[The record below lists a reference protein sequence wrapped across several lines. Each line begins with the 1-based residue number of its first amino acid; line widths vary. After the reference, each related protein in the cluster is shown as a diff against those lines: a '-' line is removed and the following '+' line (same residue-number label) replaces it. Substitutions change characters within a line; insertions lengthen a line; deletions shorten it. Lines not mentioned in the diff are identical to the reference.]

1 MNYEI
6 IRKTFQVTFKS
17 PENFA
22 GPPSWGWAAAWGEI
36 LAIFLSFSS
45 LLLTAIRY
53 RPIMTMIMIILI
65 TTSGTIVSPVQA

>member
-6 IRKTFQVTFKS
+6 LRKPFQVTFKS
-17 PENFA
+17 PENLA

-53 RPIMTMIMIILI
+53 RLIMIIFI
-65 TTSGTIVSPVQA
+65 SIATSGTIVSPVQA

>member
-6 IRKTFQVTFKS
+6 LRKTFQVTFKS
-17 PENFA
+17 PENLA

-53 RPIMTMIMIILI
+53 ILIMIMIMIISI
-65 TTSGTIVSPVQA
+65 ATTQVQS

>member
-6 IRKTFQVTFKS
+6 LRKTFQVTFKS
-17 PENFA
+17 PENLA

-36 LAIFLSFSS
+36 LAILLSFSS

-53 RPIMTMIMIILI
+53 RLIIIMIISI

>member
-6 IRKTFQVTFKS
+6 LRKPFQVTFKS

-53 RPIMTMIMIILI
+53 RLIMIIFI
-65 TTSGTIVSPVQA
+65 SIATSGTIVSPVQA

>member
-6 IRKTFQVTFKS
+6 LRKPFQVTFKS
-17 PENFA
+17 PENLA

-53 RPIMTMIMIILI
+53 RLIMIIFISI